1 MSNKSISIS
10 FRTSDEVRAKL
21 RSLAAQDKRS
31 VSTWLE
37 VNIEKLV
44 NSLDVVVTPVQSAVT
59 PVQSAVTPVQSAV
72 TPVQSAVTPVQSAVT
87 PVQSVGKL
95 RPDGRS
101 YEDGWPQTR
110 DGILFHSLEEAYDPD
125 AKNWKLPAEETPVQM
140 TAYQIE
146 CIKAAK
152 DTGLA

>member
-44 NSLDVVVTPVQSAVT
+44 NSLDVVVT